1 MDKTQVLAAG
11 VNHMESDQNLQN
23 PPYEH
28 NAGSDE
34 NAALTQWALLQ
45 KQDATAFECIYK
57 TYARLLHNYGY
68 RLVAD
73 KELVKDTVQDLFV
86 QLWNNAPT
94 LPAVASVKAYL
105 IVALRRELLR
115 RITRQRKFVNQEAE
129 LAEASAEDQ
138 LIEAQAGEMIS
149 DGLSKFIEKLP
160 TRQRE
165 IIFLKYYS
173 GLSTEEIAAAMD
185 LTSGSV
191 YKLVYK
197 ALDSL
202 KALTSDWKTLWI
214 FLLIALQFLLL
225 ESDIG
230 QF

>member
-1 MDKTQVLAAG
+1 
-11 VNHMESDQNLQN
+11 MESDQNLQN

-28 NAGSDE
+28 NAGSDD
-34 NAALTQWALLQ
+34 NAALAQWSLLQ
-45 KQDATAFECIYK
+45 KQDSVAFECIYK

-86 QLWNNAPT
+86 QLWNNASK
-94 LPAVASVKAYL
+94 LPAVTSVKAYL

-115 RITRQRKFVNQEAE
+115 RITRQRQFVHQETE
-129 LAEASAEDQ
+129 LSEESAEEQ
-138 LIEAQAGEMIS
+138 LIEEQTGEMIS
-149 DGLSKFIEKLP
+149 DGLSKFIQKLP

-173 GLSTEEIAAAMD
+173 GLSTEEIASAMD

-214 FLLIALQFLLL
+214 FLLITLQFLLL